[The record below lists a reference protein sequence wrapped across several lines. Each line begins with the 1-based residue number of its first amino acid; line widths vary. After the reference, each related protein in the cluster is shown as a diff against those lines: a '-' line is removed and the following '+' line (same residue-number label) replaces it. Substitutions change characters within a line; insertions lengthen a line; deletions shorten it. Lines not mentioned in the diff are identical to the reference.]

1 MVAREYLRD
10 GVLPTPGTICN
21 DVTEAVFSNGSNSD
35 KTAATTTTTTTRKR
49 ALGRCDLGDLEEQ
62 MLEAGRV
69 LSSQSQARFTRL
81 F

>member
-10 GVLPTPGTICN
+10 GVLPMPGTICN
-21 DVTEAVFSNGSNSD
+21 DITEAAFSNDSNSNE
-35 KTAATTTTTTTRKR
+35 TTTTRRKR
-49 ALGRCDLGDLEEQ
+49 ALGRGALGDLEEQ

-69 LSSQSQARFTRL
+69 LSSQSQARFTRP